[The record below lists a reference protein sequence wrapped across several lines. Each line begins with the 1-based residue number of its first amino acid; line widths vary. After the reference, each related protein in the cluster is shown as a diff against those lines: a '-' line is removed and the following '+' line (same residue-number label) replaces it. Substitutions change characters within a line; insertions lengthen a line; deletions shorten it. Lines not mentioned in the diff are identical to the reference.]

1 MDLQQ
6 FYLSVGGK
14 YEDALKI
21 LPTDKLIEKFL
32 LKFIQDPS
40 FLQLCA
46 AFEQGDAHRA
56 FMAAHTLKGVCGN
69 LVLGN
74 LFSAASTITE
84 ALRHAQKIEESHT
97 QLLDIV
103 KAEYNNT
110 VDMIESYS
118 AQKNN

>member
-1 MDLQQ
+1 MNLQQ
-6 FYLSVGGK
+6 FYMSVGGK

-32 LKFIQDPS
+32 LKFVQDPS

-69 LVLGN
+69 LALGN
-74 LFSAASTITE
+74 LYSASSGITE
-84 ALRHAQKIEESHT
+84 ALRNAEKIEESHSH
-97 QLLDIV
+97 LLIVV
-103 KAEYNNT
+103 KAEYHNT
-110 VDMIESYS
+110 IDMIESYS